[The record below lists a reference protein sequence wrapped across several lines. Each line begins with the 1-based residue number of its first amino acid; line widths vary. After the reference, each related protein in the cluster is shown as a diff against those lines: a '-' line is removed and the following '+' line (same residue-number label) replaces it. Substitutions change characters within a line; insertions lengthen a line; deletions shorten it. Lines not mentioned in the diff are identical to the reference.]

1 MLVVVIGYFHT
12 TAKIADVMQSIFV
25 NTVQC
30 SAMYTFFCNI
40 MHTSMHVYFRVEV
53 TEFPSQ
59 SFQNRRSFLS
69 QIFVSLAT
77 ASRWHTEQLYVVIMM
92 VVKIIREKYEK
103 LKQTD
108 MRILKRNTGEVAV
121 QLLRMAVVRMVMVV
135 TMTIVKPLRHCQ
147 W

>member
-1 MLVVVIGYFHT
+1 
-12 TAKIADVMQSIFV
+12 
-25 NTVQC
+25 
-30 SAMYTFFCNI
+30 
-40 MHTSMHVYFRVEV
+40 MHVYFRVEV

-121 QLLRMAVVRMVMVV
+121 QLLRMVVVRMVMVV

>member
-1 MLVVVIGYFHT
+1 
-12 TAKIADVMQSIFV
+12 
-25 NTVQC
+25 
-30 SAMYTFFCNI
+30 
-40 MHTSMHVYFRVEV
+40 MHVYFRVEV

-92 VVKIIREKYEK
+92 VVKIIEEKYEK

-121 QLLRMAVVRMVMVV
+121 QLLRMAVVRMVILV

>member
-1 MLVVVIGYFHT
+1 
-12 TAKIADVMQSIFV
+12 
-25 NTVQC
+25 
-30 SAMYTFFCNI
+30 
-40 MHTSMHVYFRVEV
+40 MHVYFRVEV

-135 TMTIVKPLRHCQ
+135 TMTIVKPLRHCLQ

>member
-1 MLVVVIGYFHT
+1 
-12 TAKIADVMQSIFV
+12 
-25 NTVQC
+25 
-30 SAMYTFFCNI
+30 
-40 MHTSMHVYFRVEV
+40 MHVYFRVEV

>member
-1 MLVVVIGYFHT
+1 
-12 TAKIADVMQSIFV
+12 
-25 NTVQC
+25 
-30 SAMYTFFCNI
+30 
-40 MHTSMHVYFRVEV
+40 MHVYFRVEV

-77 ASRWHTEQLYVVIMM
+77 ASRWHTEQSYVVIMI

>member
-1 MLVVVIGYFHT
+1 
-12 TAKIADVMQSIFV
+12 
-25 NTVQC
+25 
-30 SAMYTFFCNI
+30 
-40 MHTSMHVYFRVEV
+40 MHVYFRVEV

-135 TMTIVKPLRHCQ
+135 TMTIVKPLRHCR

>member
-1 MLVVVIGYFHT
+1 
-12 TAKIADVMQSIFV
+12 
-25 NTVQC
+25 
-30 SAMYTFFCNI
+30 
-40 MHTSMHVYFRVEV
+40 MHVYFRVEV

-121 QLLRMAVVRMVMVV
+121 QLLRMAVVRMVILV